1 MPVENLRMTVYASLM
16 AAMIAMGAYIYIP
29 IGPAPIVLQNF
40 FVLLAGL
47 LLGSRWGFASMGI
60 YLLVGAMGLPVFAGA
75 KGGIAHFVGPTGGYL
90 IGFAAAAYLV
100 GFISERSGGR
110 KGADVAAVVAA
121 SLLIY
126 AIGVPWLKAVTGMTW
141 VKAATVG
148 LLPFLPGDAVKGAAA
163 VAVARA
169 MRPVFLKTM
178 KPAASI

>member
-1 MPVENLRMTVYASLM
+1 
-16 AAMIAMGAYIYIP
+16 
-29 IGPAPIVLQNF
+29 
-40 FVLLAGL
+40 
-47 LLGSRWGFASMGI
+47 
-60 YLLVGAMGLPVFAGA
+60 VFAGA

-148 LLPFLPGDAVKGAAA
+148 LLPFLPGDVVKAAAA
-163 VAVARA
+163 VVVARA

-178 KPAASI
+178 QPASSL